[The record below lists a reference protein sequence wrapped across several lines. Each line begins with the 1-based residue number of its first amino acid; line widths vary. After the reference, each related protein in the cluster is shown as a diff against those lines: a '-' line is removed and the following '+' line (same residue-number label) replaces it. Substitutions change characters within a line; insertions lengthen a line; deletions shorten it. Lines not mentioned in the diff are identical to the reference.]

1 MKAHK
6 KNSPPSLLV
15 DNDVIT
21 NILQMAES
29 FNQYF
34 ISIDKNL
41 QKSIPPAKRHFLDYL
56 KDRNQNSFFIQP
68 MIAEEV
74 KDIILTLM
82 GSKSTGPNSI
92 PTILLKKSRITVS
105 LPLTKLINKSFEA
118 RIFPDICKVTKV
130 VPILKVK
137 QVYFAIAIDQFP

>member
-1 MKAHK
+1 
-6 KNSPPSLLV
+6 
-15 DNDVIT
+15 
-21 NILQMAES
+21 MAES

-118 RIFPDICKVTKV
+118 RIFPDICKM
-130 VPILKVK
+130 
-137 QVYFAIAIDQFP
+137 A